1 MRVRRRERGNYNDLQ
16 RFENSTESMSIN
28 EIDSQSPECLSLQ
41 LNEFPMGHYNEDD
54 VKWVDQRR
62 RGYKGKVENCFEQ
75 KKIFNSELIST
86 LTENW
91 GKII

>member
-54 VKWVDQRR
+54 VK
-62 RGYKGKVENCFEQ
+62 
-75 KKIFNSELIST
+75 
-86 LTENW
+86 
-91 GKII
+91 